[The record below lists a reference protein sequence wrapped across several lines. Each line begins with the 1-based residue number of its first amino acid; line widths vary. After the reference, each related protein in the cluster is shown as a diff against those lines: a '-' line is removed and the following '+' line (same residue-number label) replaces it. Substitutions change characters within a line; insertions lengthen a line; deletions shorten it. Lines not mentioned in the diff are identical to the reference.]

1 MPLIKLTPD
10 QVIYV
15 VGERRKGR
23 ANGAIA
29 AELGVD
35 SSTVSRAAK
44 RMGVTPS
51 RSSSVRGF
59 EVPIQQALVDFA
71 RTTIRPVA
79 ARRGRRRRGGK
90 YMLAAGLWDAHVGA
104 YAWAD
109 EVGEDY
115 DTDIAVRRV
124 KSCVEAMIDEVAPY
138 TIKKILMPVGNDI
151 LHVDSARLTT
161 GFGDHRLDVDTRF
174 ARVFAAA
181 LHVSAYMVER
191 FLDVCDDIELLS
203 VPGNHDVTSSYLLCV
218 ALQQR
223 YLNEPRVTVDVSP
236 NPRKYRLHGGTLLGF
251 THGCHMNVNNLSSAI
266 AVETK
271 ALWARSTYREVQVG
285 DKHQRWEKS
294 FANVVPG
301 GGILIRRVPAL
312 CSADYWTYSQAFLG
326 ESSRVLEVY
335 RYDEVGFRGSHV
347 VYAPREP
354 VHECAYFQKIAEKP
368 RTRR

>member
-1 MPLIKLTPD
+1 MPKTLLTPE

-23 ANGAIA
+23 RNGDIA
-29 AELGVD
+29 ADLGVD
-35 SSTVSRAAK
+35 SSTVSRAAT
-44 RMGVTPS
+44 RMGVVSTK
-51 RSSSVRGF
+51 SSSVRGF
-59 EVPIQQALVDFA
+59 EIPIQRALVEFA
-71 RTTIRPVA
+71 KTTIKPIK
-79 ARRGRRRRGGK
+79 ARRGKRRPGK
-90 YMLAAGLWDAHVGA
+90 YMLAAGIWDAHIGS

-109 EVGEDY
+109 EVGEDW

-124 KSCVEAMIDEVAPY
+124 LSCVDDVIEEVAPY
-138 TIKKILMPVGNDI
+138 EIGKVLMPVGNDI
-151 LHVDSARLTT
+151 LHVDSSRLTT

-181 LHVSAYMVER
+181 LHASAQMVER

-203 VPGNHDVTSSYLLCV
+203 VPGNHDVTSSYLLCI

-223 YLNEPRVTVDVSP
+223 YLHEPRVRVDISP
-236 NPRKYRLHGGTLLGF
+236 NPRKYRLYGGTLLGF

-266 AVETK
+266 AVETRE
-271 ALWARSTYREVQVG
+271 LWAKSTYREVQVG
-285 DKHQRWEKS
+285 DRHQRWERS

-312 CSADYWTYSQAFLG
+312 CNADYWTYSKAFLG
-326 ESSRVLEVY
+326 EASRVLEIY

-347 VYAPREP
+347 VYAKNEATHP
-354 VHECAYFQKIAEKP
+354 CAYLEKIAEKP
-368 RTRR
+368 RNRR